1 MMTLAA
7 GVLILKSLLDLILK
21 FVPRHVTI
29 ITLGVAAVAL
39 GANKLGTDSQK
50 SSSN

>member
-1 MMTLAA
+1 MMILAS

-39 GANKLGTDSQK
+39 GASKLGINSK
-50 SSSN
+50 P